1 MLSEIVRMLD
11 ALIKTLQ
18 RRLKPNRLTHP
29 LYRLTHLPLL
39 PLYPSTPLTL

>member
-18 RRLKPNRLTHP
+18 IVAPERPDYLKNP
-29 LYRLTHLPLL
+29 
-39 PLYPSTPLTL
+39 